1 MSFLKKNIKTRL
13 RSMWSITLFSK
24 LGEFWSNCCHHAYL
38 MIRRL
43 EILSWRKGWRKAWR
57 NSWNNFKHKIFRRVL
72 ISMQY
77 YQCVIITRHFWR
89 NQKKKKNAHKN
100 KILINHISF
109 GTQKYILKKTKI
121 YLELQRYIDM
131 LQLFGIVVWHQRKNN
146 KDYLLLFRTK

>member
-1 MSFLKKNIKTRL
+1 MGSSEVIAAIMRTSWLEDLKFFHEERHEE
-13 RSMWSITLFSK
+13 RH
-24 LGEFWSNCCHHAYL
+24 E
-38 MIRRL
+38 
-43 EILSWRKGWRKAWR
+43 EIV
-57 NSWNNFKHKIFRRVL
+57 WNNFKHKIFRSVL

-77 YQCVIITRHFWR
+77 NQCVIITRHFWR
-89 NQKKKKNAHKN
+89 DQKKKKKSAHKN

-131 LQLFGIVVWHQRKNN
+131 LQLFGVVVWHQRKNN